1 MKYPT
6 DNEIE
11 KAGGDLVLREVWR
24 SKDSLSASYGHDLDK
39 LFAETRKREKRS
51 GHRIVNL
58 QKRKRVEGTR
68 K

>member
-24 SKDSLSASYGHDLDK
+24 AKDSLSASYGHDLDK